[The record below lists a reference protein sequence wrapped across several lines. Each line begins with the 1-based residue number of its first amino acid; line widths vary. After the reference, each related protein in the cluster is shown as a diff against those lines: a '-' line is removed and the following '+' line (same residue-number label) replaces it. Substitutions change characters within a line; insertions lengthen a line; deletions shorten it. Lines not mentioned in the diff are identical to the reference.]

1 MKKYRKKREGNNV
14 IEYIKK
20 MKAKKVIDN
29 ILMRLKIDQEAN
41 LPSKCDLI
49 YCLDLLDFN

>member
-1 MKKYRKKREGNNV
+1 MKV
-14 IEYIKK
+14 
-20 MKAKKVIDN
+20 KKVIDI